1 LRSGGELIGYYL
13 SDDRR
18 PAERAWSRRHADTQ
32 RDLCARYLEP
42 VIGQLASQD
51 IGVAVMQAAVNAAP
65 TAKEGKRVRAMISAL
80 VGAGV
85 SGGYL
90 ASDRLKGCTGRR
102 GAVRCPRGG
111 RQLRGRACCSWT
123 PAEMPAAD
131 DVARLGQ
138 AVGANQWVY
147 ELMVNFAAYTGLR
160 WGELIALTA
169 GQISRAERVV
179 TVDGRVVEVRG
190 HLFVEA
196 PKNRKRH
203 RTIYPRTTQAGWPLA
218 EMVAARIAEMTAEQ
232 ASGRNPRLGGD
243 GGVRSPGRRAV
254 RTWES

>member
-1 LRSGGELIGYYL
+1 MHWQARG
-13 SDDRR
+13 R
-18 PAERAWSRRHADTQ
+18 PVPAPR
-32 RDLCARYLEP
+32 
-42 VIGQLASQD
+42 
-51 IGVAVMQAAVNAAP
+51 AAV
-65 TAKEGKRVRAMISAL
+65 
-80 VGAGV
+80 AGESV
-85 SGGYL
+85 L
-90 ASDRLKGCTGRR
+90 FVD
-102 GAVRCPRGG
+102 
-111 RQLRGRACCSWT
+111 

-179 TVDGRVVEVRG
+179 TVDGKVVEVRG

-196 PKNRKRH
+196 PKNRKRRH
-203 RTIYPRTTQAGWPLA
+203 TIYPRATPAGWPLA

>member
-1 LRSGGELIGYYL
+1 VLFV
-13 SDDRR
+13 D
-18 PAERAWSRRHADTQ
+18 
-32 RDLCARYLEP
+32 
-42 VIGQLASQD
+42 
-51 IGVAVMQAAVNAAP
+51 
-65 TAKEGKRVRAMISAL
+65 
-80 VGAGV
+80 
-85 SGGYL
+85 
-90 ASDRLKGCTGRR
+90 
-102 GAVRCPRGG
+102 
-111 RQLRGRACCSWT
+111 

-138 AVGANQWVY
+138 AVGANQWLY

-169 GQISRAERVV
+169 GLISRAERVV
-179 TVDGRVVEVRG
+179 TVDGKVVEVRG

-196 PKNRKRH
+196 PKNASGVARSIRVP
-203 RTIYPRTTQAGWPLA
+203 PRRAGRWPRWLP
-218 EMVAARIAEMTAEQ
+218 RGSPRMTAEQ